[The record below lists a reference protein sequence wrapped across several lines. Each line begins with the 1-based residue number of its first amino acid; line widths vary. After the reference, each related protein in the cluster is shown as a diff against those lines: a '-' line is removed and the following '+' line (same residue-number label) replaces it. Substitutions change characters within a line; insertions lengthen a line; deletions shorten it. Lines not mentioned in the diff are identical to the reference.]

1 MDLKS
6 SAEKETILHDE
17 YHIDITRDMREEL
30 RKMGGLMEPAVEVA
44 VEVAVDEAKKETLL
58 ENIRNAME
66 SWDLTAEAAMK
77 GLKISEEKQ
86 KELLP
91 LI

>member
-30 RKMGGLMEPAVEVA
+30 RKMGGLMEPAVEIA
-44 VEVAVDEAKKETLL
+44 AEKKSAETKKKTLIESVRNLMETL
-58 ENIRNAME
+58 N
-66 SWDLTAEAAMK
+66 LTAKQAMDA
-77 GLKISEEKQ
+77 LKIPADKQ
-86 KELLP
+86 KEYLT